1 MRIKLNDIF
10 EKYLGLDRNGQKSI
24 FFFLISYKSNLA
36 RIKIAHSKYNL

>member
-24 FFFLISYKSNLA
+24 FFLIFYKSNLA
-36 RIKIAHSKYNL
+36 RIKLAHSKYNF